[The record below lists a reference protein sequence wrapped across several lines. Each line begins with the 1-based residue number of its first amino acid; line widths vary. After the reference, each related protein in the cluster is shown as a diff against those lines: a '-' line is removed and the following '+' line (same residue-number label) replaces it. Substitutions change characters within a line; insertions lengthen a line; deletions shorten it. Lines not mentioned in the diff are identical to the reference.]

1 MARARRSSQARRTPG
16 GRHGRCRVGD
26 RRRCRTIPLPT
37 IRIGG
42 IVVPDYESRRGADE
56 FDGKR
61 RGRSLRR
68 AVQSHGF
75 DARGYT
81 MESRRVLDVREGV
94 VFVARRDVPSQASSR
109 FRIGRDVR
117 SGYGD
122 GWVGVVVGEVRWRFL
137 RQRSESDCEQ
147 RVRRG
152 AEGGV
157 HGVLQA
163 ENSRFEP

>member
-1 MARARRSSQARRTPG
+1 
-16 GRHGRCRVGD
+16 
-26 RRRCRTIPLPT
+26 
-37 IRIGG
+37 
-42 IVVPDYESRRGADE
+42 
-56 FDGKR
+56 
-61 RGRSLRR
+61 
-68 AVQSHGF
+68 
-75 DARGYT
+75 
-81 MESRRVLDVREGV
+81 METRRVLDVREGV
-94 VFVARRDVPSQASSR
+94 VFVARRDVPSKASSR

-117 SGYGD
+117 SGYGN
-122 GWVGVVVGEVRWRFL
+122 GWARGVGVVVGEVRWRFL